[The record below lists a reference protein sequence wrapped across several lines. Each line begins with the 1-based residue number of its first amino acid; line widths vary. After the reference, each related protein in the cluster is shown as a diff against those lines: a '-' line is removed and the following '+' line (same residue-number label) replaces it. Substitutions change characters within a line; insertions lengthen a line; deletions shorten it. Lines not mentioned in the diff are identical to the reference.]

1 MPTALKYNFAEIAEM
16 LDEATKD
23 PQTAK
28 KIDVAQYPTLI
39 PKALFLADIPLIA
52 KGEIATI
59 VALPSSGKS
68 NMLEG
73 IAAAFF
79 EAKGHETVDTLGFF
93 YPEENTNTHKKVLW
107 IDTERTE
114 NDILFSV
121 QRLRNRLKNIDI
133 SNEIDIF
140 SFVEILSPDLC
151 IDELEKLCNT
161 DNYDIVLVDG
171 VLDFCPDMNHIEK
184 CTYLVKKLRAL
195 AIANNVAI
203 VTTIHP
209 NKGTETVA
217 GHLGAMLYRYS
228 WAMLY
233 IKKDLDKRLLTS
245 EGAQGKLSY
254 SSEAIN
260 VHFAWNTELSMF
272 TVCDSPPLNNYDTEI
287 VKEIFS
293 AFHTKEMWTADFKK
307 EYAEKTS
314 LKKDAVNKHC
324 RLFIS
329 KGIIELIGNTKT
341 ARYKYIEADEEIPF

>member
-1 MPTALKYNFAEIAEM
+1 MPTALKYSFAEIAEM

-28 KIDVAQYPTLI
+28 KIDVAQHPTLI

-73 IAAAFF
+73 IAASYF
-79 EAKGHETVDTLGFF
+79 EAKGHETVDTLSFF
-93 YPEENTNTHKKVLW
+93 YPEENTNSHKKVLW

-151 IDELEKLCNT
+151 IEELEKLCNT
-161 DNYDIVLVDG
+161 GNYDIVLIDG

-195 AIANNVAI
+195 AIANDVAI

-228 WAMLY
+228 RAMLY

-260 VHFAWNTELSMF
+260 VHFAWNTEQSMF
-272 TVCDSPPLNNYDTEI
+272 TVCDAPEENHAIDTEI
-287 VKEIFS
+287 VKSVFNGMR
-293 AFHTKEMWTADFKK
+293 EMWTADFKR
-307 EYAEKTS
+307 EYAIRLG
-314 LKKDAVNKHC
+314 LKKDATNKRC
-324 RLFIS
+324 RLLIAN
-329 KGIIELIGNTKT
+329 GIIELIGNTKT
-341 ARYKYIEADEEIPF
+341 ARYKYIEVDEEIPF